1 MPDRQRDR
9 PDSHCTLK
17 QSVLNCPSSVCI
29 DTWRKFKEEEDKQ
42 KDFSKIRSCED
53 GIKEVVKYLNPEQLD
68 SLCTS

>member
-1 MPDRQRDR
+1 MQLNLIPVWIVL
-9 PDSHCTLK
+9 SFYVCT
-17 QSVLNCPSSVCI
+17 

-42 KDFSKIRSCED
+42 KDLSKIRSCED